1 MGDVRARVERLE
13 VAGGWCGIVG
23 PGRRAAVL
31 QCAQHAVCAA
41 AAVLQLTVAAATA
54 ARLRNTRTVH
64 TAVRLPRPIH
74 TPN

>member
-13 VAGGWCGIVG
+13 VAGGWSGIVG

-31 QCAQHAVCAA
+31 QCAQHAVRSAAA
-41 AAVLQLTVAAATA
+41 AAVLQLTAAVTA

-64 TAVRLPRPIH
+64 TAVRLPIH

>member
-31 QCAQHAVCAA
+31 QCAQHAVRSA
-41 AAVLQLTVAAATA
+41 AAVLQLTAATA
-54 ARLRNTRTVH
+54 TRLRNTRTVH
-64 TAVRLPRPIH
+64 TAVRLPIH

>member
-13 VAGGWCGIVG
+13 VAGGWSGIVG

-31 QCAQHAVCAA
+31 QCAQHAVRAA
-41 AAVLQLTVAAATA
+41 AAVLQLTAAATA
-54 ARLRNTRTVH
+54 AAARLCNTRTVH
-64 TAVRLPRPIH
+64 TAVRLPIH

>member
-13 VAGGWCGIVG
+13 VAGGWSGIVG

-31 QCAQHAVCAA
+31 QCAQHAVRSAA
-41 AAVLQLTVAAATA
+41 AAVLQLTTA
-54 ARLRNTRTVH
+54 AVTRLRNTRTVH
-64 TAVRLPRPIH
+64 TAVRLPIH

>member
-13 VAGGWCGIVG
+13 VAGGWSGIVG

-31 QCAQHAVCAA
+31 QCAQHAVRSAA
-41 AAVLQLTVAAATA
+41 AAVLQLTAAAAATA

-64 TAVRLPRPIH
+64 TAVRLPIH

>member
-31 QCAQHAVCAA
+31 QCAQHAVRSA
-41 AAVLQLTVAAATA
+41 AAVLQLTATA

-64 TAVRLPRPIH
+64 TAVRLPIH